1 MRHLKRGR
9 KLGRDHEHRRALLR
23 NQVRSLFLYGRIT
36 TTLAKA
42 KEIRR
47 YAEKMITLARKGD
60 LASRRQAR
68 RFLVDRVLTNYV
80 FEVFPGLFADRN
92 SGFVR
97 FYRLEPRKGDGAEM
111 AMLELVNF
119 NEDEAKKVRKRLGLL
134 H

>member
-9 KLGRDHEHRRALLR
+9 KLGRDHEHRKALLR
-23 NQVRSLFLYGRIT
+23 NQIRSLFLYGRIT
-36 TTLAKA
+36 TTLPKA
-42 KEIRR
+42 KEARK
-47 YAEKMITLARKGD
+47 YAEKMITLAKKGD
-60 LASRRQAR
+60 LPARRQAR

-80 FEVFPGLFADRN
+80 FEVFPSLFQDRS

-97 FYRLEPRKGDGAEM
+97 LYRLEPRRGDGAEM

-119 NEDEAKKVRKRLGLL
+119 SEEEARKIRKRLGLL

>member
-9 KLGRDHEHRRALLR
+9 KLGRDHEHRKALLR
-23 NQVRSLFLYGRIT
+23 NQVRSLFLYGRVT

-42 KEIRR
+42 KETRR
-47 YAEKMITLARKGD
+47 YAEKMIQLAKKGD
-60 LASRRQAR
+60 LHARRQAR

-80 FEVFPGLFADRN
+80 FEVFPPLFQDRP

-97 FYRLEPRKGDGAEM
+97 IYRLEPRRGDGAPR

-119 NEDEAKKVRKRLGLL
+119 SEEEARKVRKRLGLL

>member
-23 NQVRSLFLYGRIT
+23 NQVRSLLLYGRIT
-36 TTLAKA
+36 TTLPKA
-42 KEIRR
+42 KETRR
-47 YAEKMITLARKGD
+47 YAEKMIHLAKKGD
-60 LASRRQAR
+60 LAARRQAR

-80 FEVFPGLFADRN
+80 FEVFPGLFPDRE

-97 FYRLEPRKGDGAEM
+97 LFRLEPRKGDGAQM
-111 AMLELVNF
+111 ALLELVNF
-119 NEDEAKKVRKRLGLL
+119 SEDEARKVRKRLGLL